1 MLRELIFDHTGHCTG
16 IQRVG
21 FVRQPQHAL
30 TVGNY
35 GLTQPAASGAPGPAA
50 PTIKGANGPTNE
62 TTVRAP
68 VRRARL
74 RARHVGIFMSFVAMV
89 LLPAVVAAFYLWSIA
104 ADQYAST
111 VGFSVRS
118 EEVSSAVELL
128 GGITELSGSSSSD
141 TDILYEYIQS
151 QKLVSLLN
159 DELDLES
166 IWSRPEYDPVFA
178 YDPSGT
184 IEDLLEYWNRMV
196 KIYYDSG
203 SGLIEIRVLAFDPD
217 DAEAVAASIFRES
230 SDMINE
236 LSAIARE
243 DAVRY
248 ARIDLEEAV
257 ERLKEARGAVTV
269 FRNQNRMVD
278 PTVDLQTQASLLGTL
293 QQQLAEALIELDLLA
308 ETTQSNDPRVG
319 QAQRRVAVIEK
330 RIEEERRKRGI
341 GGGAASDQEL
351 FSTLVGEY
359 ERLIVDRE
367 FAEKT
372 YISALATRDAALA
385 EARRQ
390 SRYLAAHIEPT
401 HAQRAQYPQREVILS
416 LLVLFLFVA
425 WAIILLVFYSLKD
438 RR

>member
-1 MLRELIFDHTGHCTG
+1 
-16 IQRVG
+16 
-21 FVRQPQHAL
+21 
-30 TVGNY
+30 
-35 GLTQPAASGAPGPAA
+35 
-50 PTIKGANGPTNE
+50 
-62 TTVRAP
+62 
-68 VRRARL
+68 
-74 RARHVGIFMSFVAMV
+74 MSFVAMV
-89 LLPAVVAAFYLWSIA
+89 LVPAAAAAFYLWSIA
-104 ADQYAST
+104 TDQYAST
-111 VGFSVRS
+111 VAFSVRS

-151 QKLVSLLN
+151 QKLVALLN

-178 YDPSGT
+178 YNPSGT
-184 IEDLLEYWNRMV
+184 IEDLVDYWIRMV

-217 DAEAVAASIFRES
+217 DAEAIATSIFRES
-230 SDMINE
+230 SNMINE

-248 ARIDLEEAV
+248 ARIDLDEAV
-257 ERLKEARGAVTV
+257 ERLKTAREAVTV
-269 FRNQNRMVD
+269 FRNKNRMVD

-293 QQQLAEALIELDLLA
+293 QQQLAESLIELDLLD

-341 GGGAASDQEL
+341 SGGAVTDQEL

-359 ERLIVDRE
+359 ERLVVDRE

-372 YISALATRDAALA
+372 YVSALATRDASLA

-416 LLVLFLFVA
+416 LLVLFLFVS
-425 WAIILLVFYSLKD
+425 WAILLLVFYSLKD

>member
-1 MLRELIFDHTGHCTG
+1 
-16 IQRVG
+16 
-21 FVRQPQHAL
+21 
-30 TVGNY
+30 
-35 GLTQPAASGAPGPAA
+35 
-50 PTIKGANGPTNE
+50 
-62 TTVRAP
+62 
-68 VRRARL
+68 
-74 RARHVGIFMSFVAMV
+74 MSFVAMV
-89 LLPAVVAAFYLWSIA
+89 LVPAAAAAFYLWSIA
-104 ADQYAST
+104 TDQYAST
-111 VGFSVRS
+111 VAFSVRS

-184 IEDLLEYWNRMV
+184 IEDLVDYWSRMV

-217 DAEAVAASIFRES
+217 DAEIIATSIFRES
-230 SDMINE
+230 SNMINN

-257 ERLKEARGAVTV
+257 ERLKTAREAVTV
-269 FRNQNRMVD
+269 FRNKNRMVD

-293 QQQLAEALIELDLLA
+293 QQQLAEALIELDLLD

-319 QAQRRVAVIEK
+319 QAQRRVTVIEK

-341 GGGAASDQEL
+341 SGGAVSDQEL

-359 ERLIVDRE
+359 ERLVVDRE

-372 YISALATRDAALA
+372 YVSALATRDASIA

-401 HAQRAQYPQREVILS
+401 HAQRAQYPQRDVILS
-416 LLVLFLFVA
+416 LLALFLFVS
-425 WAIILLVFYSLKD
+425 WAILLLVFYSLKD

>member
-1 MLRELIFDHTGHCTG
+1 M
-16 IQRVG
+16 V
-21 FVRQPQHAL
+21 V
-30 TVGNY
+30 V
-35 GLTQPAASGAPGPAA
+35 PAA
-50 PTIKGANGPTNE
+50 
-62 TTVRAP
+62 
-68 VRRARL
+68 
-74 RARHVGIFMSFVAMV
+74 
-89 LLPAVVAAFYLWSIA
+89 VAAFYLWAIA
-104 ADQYAST
+104 EDQYAST
-111 VGFSVRS
+111 VGFSVRK
-118 EEVSSAVELL
+118 EEVSSAVEIL
-128 GGITELSGSSSSD
+128 GGITALSGSSSSD

-151 QKLVSLLN
+151 QKLVSQLN
-159 DELDLES
+159 DELDLDS

-184 IEDLLEYWNRMV
+184 IEDLLEYWGRMV

-203 SGLIEIRVLAFDPD
+203 SGLIEVRVLAFDPD
-217 DAEAVAASIFRES
+217 DAEVIAISIFRES

-257 ERLKEARGAVTV
+257 EQLKAAREAMTL
-269 FRNQNRMVD
+269 FRNENRMVD
-278 PTVDLQTQASLLGTL
+278 PTVDLQTQAGLLGIL
-293 QQQLAEALIELDLLA
+293 QQQLAAALIDLDLLS
-308 ETTQSNDPRVG
+308 ETAQSSDPRLQ
-319 QAQRRVAVIEK
+319 QAERRVTVIEK

-341 GGGAASDQEL
+341 SGGSDPDQEL

-367 FAEKT
+367 FAEQT
-372 YISALATRDAALA
+372 YVSALATRDAALA

-401 HAQRAQYPQREVILS
+401 HAQRAQYPQRDVILS

-425 WAIILLVFYSLKD
+425 WAIILLVFYSLRD

>member
-1 MLRELIFDHTGHCTG
+1 
-16 IQRVG
+16 
-21 FVRQPQHAL
+21 
-30 TVGNY
+30 
-35 GLTQPAASGAPGPAA
+35 
-50 PTIKGANGPTNE
+50 
-62 TTVRAP
+62 
-68 VRRARL
+68 
-74 RARHVGIFMSFVAMV
+74 MSFVAMV
-89 LLPAVVAAFYLWSIA
+89 LVPAAAAAFYLWSIA
-104 ADQYAST
+104 TDQYAST
-111 VGFSVRS
+111 VAFSVRS

-151 QKLVSLLN
+151 QKLVALLN

-166 IWSRPEYDPVFA
+166 IWSRPDYDPVFA
-178 YDPSGT
+178 YNPSGT
-184 IEDLLEYWNRMV
+184 IEDLVDYWSRMV

-217 DAEAVAASIFRES
+217 DAEVIATSIFRES
-230 SDMINE
+230 SNMINE

-248 ARIDLEEAV
+248 ARIDLDEAV
-257 ERLKEARGAVTV
+257 ERLKTAREAVTV
-269 FRNQNRMVD
+269 FRNKNRMVD

-293 QQQLAEALIELDLLA
+293 QQQLAEALIELDLLD

-341 GGGAASDQEL
+341 SGGAVSDQEL

-359 ERLIVDRE
+359 ERLVVDRE

-372 YISALATRDAALA
+372 YVSALATRDASLA

-401 HAQRAQYPQREVILS
+401 HAQRAQYPQRDVILS
-416 LLVLFLFVA
+416 LLVLFLFVS

>member
-1 MLRELIFDHTGHCTG
+1 
-16 IQRVG
+16 
-21 FVRQPQHAL
+21 
-30 TVGNY
+30 
-35 GLTQPAASGAPGPAA
+35 
-50 PTIKGANGPTNE
+50 
-62 TTVRAP
+62 
-68 VRRARL
+68 
-74 RARHVGIFMSFVAMV
+74 MSFVAMV
-89 LLPAVVAAFYLWSIA
+89 LVPAAAAAFYLWSIA
-104 ADQYAST
+104 TDQYAST
-111 VGFSVRS
+111 VAFSVRS

-151 QKLVSLLN
+151 QKLVSLL
-159 DELDLES
+159 DAQLDLES

-184 IEDLLEYWNRMV
+184 IEDLVDYWSRMV

-217 DAEAVAASIFRES
+217 DAVIIATSIFHES
-230 SDMINE
+230 SNMIND

-257 ERLKEARGAVTV
+257 ERLKTAREAVTV
-269 FRNQNRMVD
+269 FRNKNRMVD

-293 QQQLAEALIELDLLA
+293 QQQLAEALIELDLLD

-341 GGGAASDQEL
+341 SGGAVSDQEL

-359 ERLIVDRE
+359 ERLVVDRE
-367 FAEKT
+367 FAEQT
-372 YISALATRDAALA
+372 YVSALATRDASLA

-401 HAQRAQYPQREVILS
+401 HAQRAQYPQRDVILS
-416 LLVLFLFVA
+416 LLVLFLFVS
-425 WAIILLVFYSLKD
+425 WAILLLVFYSLKD